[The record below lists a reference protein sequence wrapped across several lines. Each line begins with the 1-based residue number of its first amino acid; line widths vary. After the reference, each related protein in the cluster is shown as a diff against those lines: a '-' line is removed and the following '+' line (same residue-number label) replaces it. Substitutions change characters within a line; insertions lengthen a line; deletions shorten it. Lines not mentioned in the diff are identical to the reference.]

1 MKVRNS
7 MLFRTFSTFVVAGAL
22 LGATPAFA
30 QDDLAGSLRAS
41 GQAGEQTDGYMGVV
55 AASGDVQ
62 ARVDQVNIKRKA
74 YYTDLA
80 GKRGVAVS
88 DVAESTACMLLS
100 TKVLPGQYYRTEA
113 GAWVKRGDAAVPL
126 PARCTP

>member
-1 MKVRNS
+1 MKVRKP
-7 MLFRTFSTFVVAGAL
+7 MLFRTASALFVAAALIGA
-22 LGATPAFA
+22 APALA

-55 AASGDVQ
+55 ASGGDVQ

-80 GKRGVAVS
+80 GKRGVTVA

-100 TKVLPGQYYRTEA
+100 TKVQPGQYYRTEA
-113 GAWVKRGDAAVPL
+113 GAWVKRGADSVPL
-126 PARCTP
+126 PARCAQ

>member
-1 MKVRNS
+1 MVR
-7 MLFRTFSTFVVAGAL
+7 VVA
-22 LGATPAFA
+22 
-30 QDDLAGSLRAS
+30 S
-41 GQAGEQTDGYMGVV
+41 G
-55 AASGDVQ
+55 GDVQ

-100 TKVLPGQYYRTEA
+100 NKVQPGQYYRTEA
-113 GAWVKRGDAAVPL
+113 GAWVKRGDAPVPL
-126 PARCTP
+126 PARCAP